1 MGSIPTLT
9 FAYSLSLD
17 RLWSKRPC
25 PLWPETDLCNSV
37 QASTPLSPSRLIP
50 AINLASISSRCFT
63 NIFRLENPDTMNSQL
78 LPAAAAALC
87 AVILLALMR
96 HFMRVPPPAPLE
108 HQDKSIPISISS
120 SAVST
125 PGSDVEKGETPP
137 PTASYFPDVK
147 IKPESTEEVWPP
159 VERETEEPAPT
170 LAGTLPDVAL
180 VWGMDYRP
188 AADRR
193 PLMAYS
199 AIASALGV
207 EDEPV
212 QTPPASATT
221 NIRSMVSHRCAF
233 TLGLEADFGSSAPAA
248 SEQQAW
254 ATLSEARASRSRGTH
269 NIRILS
275 ILAWEANSVVRYIVF
290 PTEPNVIP
298 NGRVLFRDCLPS
310 TEHHISNYG
319 DDSTARHV
327 WRGCPTLRATQER
340 GGVADVMLPT
350 ARQA

>member
-1 MGSIPTLT
+1 
-9 FAYSLSLD
+9 
-17 RLWSKRPC
+17 
-25 PLWPETDLCNSV
+25 
-37 QASTPLSPSRLIP
+37 
-50 AINLASISSRCFT
+50 
-63 NIFRLENPDTMNSQL
+63 MNSQL

-221 NIRSMVSHRCAF
+221 NIRSMRTGGSLISGIVSDWNS
-233 TLGLEADFGSSAPAA
+233 LSQ

-269 NIRILS
+269 NSRTG
-275 ILAWEANSVVRYIVF
+275 AF
-290 PTEPNVIP
+290 
-298 NGRVLFRDCLPS
+298 
-310 TEHHISNYG
+310 
-319 DDSTARHV
+319 DS
-327 WRGCPTLRATQER
+327 
-340 GGVADVMLPT
+340 
-350 ARQA
+350 